1 MADRNVA
8 ADDTFAEFRKTM
20 QETMTDVGDISQ
32 LGNNFGG
39 TPTDMVEA
47 CNAKASVAFAVS
59 MPIALGYNN
68 GR

>member
-1 MADRNVA
+1 MADRNVT
-8 ADDTFAEFRKTM
+8 ADETFAEFRKTM
-20 QETMTDVGDISQ
+20 QETMTDIGDISQ

-59 MPIALGYNN
+59 MPIALG
-68 GR
+68 

>member
-1 MADRNVA
+1 MADRNVTA
-8 ADDTFAEFRKTM
+8 NETFAEFRNTM
-20 QETMTDVGDISQ
+20 NKTMTDIGDITQ

-59 MPIALGYNN
+59 MPIALG
-68 GR
+68 

>member
-32 LGNNFGG
+32 LGNTFSG

-47 CNAKASVAFAVS
+47 CNSKASTSFAVS
-59 MPIALGYNN
+59 MPVALG
-68 GR
+68 

>member
-39 TPTDMVEA
+39 TP
-47 CNAKASVAFAVS
+47 VS
-59 MPIALGYNN
+59 YTHLTLPTKRIV
-68 GR
+68 

>member
-1 MADRNVA
+1 MADRNVTA
-8 ADDTFAEFRKTM
+8 TETFAEFRNTM
-20 QETMTDVGDISQ
+20 NETMADIGDISQ

-59 MPIALGYNN
+59 MPIALG
-68 GR
+68 

>member
-1 MADRNVA
+1 MADRNVT

-32 LGNNFGG
+32 LGNTFSG

-47 CNAKASVAFAVS
+47 CNSKASTSFAVS
-59 MPIALGYNN
+59 MPVALG
-68 GR
+68 

>member
-47 CNAKASVAFAVS
+47 CYAKASVAFAVS
-59 MPIALGYNN
+59 MPIALG
-68 GR
+68 